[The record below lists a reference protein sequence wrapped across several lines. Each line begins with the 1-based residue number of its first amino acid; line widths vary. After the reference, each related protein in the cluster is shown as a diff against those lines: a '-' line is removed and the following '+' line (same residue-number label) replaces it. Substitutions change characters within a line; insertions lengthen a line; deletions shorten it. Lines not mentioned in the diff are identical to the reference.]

1 MLPQSISHRHLILQQ
16 QSLHK
21 LLARPVKS
29 NFRSA
34 VPLPRCQAAHR
45 GTRQDFQKDAQN
57 FGNRT
62 QQSAENF
69 WERSNAQEKAQA
81 ATSEASKRLRSTFQ
95 TVSAGV
101 KQTAGRVNER
111 FDLSGKAQQTADRVK
126 EQLEDVDEKL
136 QFRQKARHTLAD
148 VSRQLPQWRRQ
159 YSAFSKTLP
168 GKVLFWGLLFWGFR
182 SGLFFR
188 LLNIVSILFWVAPLI
203 ILPFARKFNQRN
215 AARQQQA
222 QQPAQSPFQPGRN
235 PFAGFGRPPPE
246 GSINKRQSYGQQD
259 GPVIDA
265 EWTTIDEGDN

>member
-81 ATSEASKRLRSTFQ
+81 ATSEASKRYVKCFCRICRNTVRLHTLDCAHYLLLFRLRSTLYTIYLLFRLRSTFQ

-111 FDLSGKAQQTADRVK
+111 FDLSGKAQQTADR
-126 EQLEDVDEKL
+126 
-136 QFRQKARHTLAD
+136 
-148 VSRQLPQWRRQ
+148 
-159 YSAFSKTLP
+159 
-168 GKVLFWGLLFWGFR
+168 
-182 SGLFFR
+182 
-188 LLNIVSILFWVAPLI
+188 
-203 ILPFARKFNQRN
+203 
-215 AARQQQA
+215 
-222 QQPAQSPFQPGRN
+222 
-235 PFAGFGRPPPE
+235 
-246 GSINKRQSYGQQD
+246 
-259 GPVIDA
+259 
-265 EWTTIDEGDN
+265 